1 MPASQQRA
9 NEIVAYSKDFGEE
22 ATLEKFDI
30 SHNTLS
36 RYRRLTNNF
45 EAPKS
50 VEDFDVPKNKLLEK
64 IAEKYSD
71 VELKQMLKSPS
82 LLPTFEE
89 ESYSFDGTEITFGAF
104 GDTHIGSQYTDESF
118 IKVALD
124 EFEKQGC
131 SFIVHGGDVTEGMS
145 GRDGHVYELTHMG
158 YQEQK
163 DAAVRCLGAWTKPIY
178 MIAGNHDCL
187 SPDTECLT
195 QRGWLSYDQLTLE
208 DKILSYNTDTGLS
221 QWDKIKEIIVQQ
233 RKEDLVQI
241 DAKGYQFLGT
251 KNHRTLIRKG
261 NSSKWQYST
270 ADYSKKTK
278 ISVKVASTSNLPDF
292 NISDDMLR
300 VVAWLLTD
308 GSIYRQQENHTGRYC
323 IHQSKDISNI
333 EKALYGAGLE
343 YTLTERVRD
352 ITEVCGK
359 ILKKK
364 PLNEKVFNI
373 VGSKSLYDIKEYL
386 PYKKFPDWLYQI
398 SDRQYKIFMEVVKQ
412 ANGSVHKNFSTKAYA
427 VYGTKEN
434 LDQLQILCVQHGD
447 RAWLKQ
453 DSRNSWLLNITPE
466 VDTLQFPYTERKSYV
481 AYEGVVWCL
490 AVPLTNFM
498 VRRNG
503 TPYFTGNC
511 WYMKKGDI
519 GANIVKDICEKLP
532 NAHYLGMHEGDV
544 TVGNCKIKLWH
555 GEDGSS
561 YSTSYRLQ
569 KIVESFSGG
578 EKPAILLCSHTHKQ
592 GYFFERN
599 IQVVSLGSMQ
609 KQSAWMRYKRL
620 AAHVGFFIIK
630 MSIDREGHVL
640 WFEPRWY
647 PFYK

>member
-50 VEDFDVPKNKLLEK
+50 VEDFDVPKNRLLEK

-71 VELKQMLKSPS
+71 IELKQMLQSPS
-82 LLPTFEE
+82 FIPTFEE
-89 ESYSFDGTEITFGAF
+89 ESYSFEGTEITFGAF

-118 IKVALD
+118 IKMALD

-163 DAAVRCLGAWTKPIY
+163 DAAIRCLSPWKKPIY
-178 MIAGNHDCL
+178 MISGNHDL
-187 SPDTECLT
+187 
-195 QRGWLSYDQLTLE
+195 
-208 DKILSYNTDTGLS
+208 
-221 QWDKIKEIIVQQ
+221 
-233 RKEDLVQI
+233 
-241 DAKGYQFLGT
+241 
-251 KNHRTLIRKG
+251 
-261 NSSKWQYST
+261 
-270 ADYSKKTK
+270 
-278 ISVKVASTSNLPDF
+278 
-292 NISDDMLR
+292 
-300 VVAWLLTD
+300 
-308 GSIYRQQENHTGRYC
+308 
-323 IHQSKDISNI
+323 
-333 EKALYGAGLE
+333 
-343 YTLTERVRD
+343 
-352 ITEVCGK
+352 
-359 ILKKK
+359 
-364 PLNEKVFNI
+364 
-373 VGSKSLYDIKEYL
+373 
-386 PYKKFPDWLYQI
+386 
-398 SDRQYKIFMEVVKQ
+398 
-412 ANGSVHKNFSTKAYA
+412 
-427 VYGTKEN
+427 
-434 LDQLQILCVQHGD
+434 
-447 RAWLKQ
+447 
-453 DSRNSWLLNITPE
+453 
-466 VDTLQFPYTERKSYV
+466 
-481 AYEGVVWCL
+481 
-490 AVPLTNFM
+490 
-498 VRRNG
+498 
-503 TPYFTGNC
+503 

-544 TVGNCKIKLWH
+544 VVGNCKIKLWH
-555 GEDGSS
+555 GEDASS

-569 KIVESFSGG
+569 KIVESLSGG

-630 MSIDREGHVL
+630 MAIDREGHVL